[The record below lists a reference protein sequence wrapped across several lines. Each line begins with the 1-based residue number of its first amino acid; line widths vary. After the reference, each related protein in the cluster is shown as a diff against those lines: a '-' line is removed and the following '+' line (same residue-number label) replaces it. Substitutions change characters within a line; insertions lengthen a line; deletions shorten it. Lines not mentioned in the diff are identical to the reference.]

1 MNVKERFLNYVKID
15 TQSLEDAGVIPST
28 KKQFELGNKLVE
40 ELKELGLDDVS
51 IDENCY
57 VMAKLP
63 ANIDRDIPR
72 IGFIAHMDTSP
83 DMSGKDVN
91 PRIVKNYDGQDI
103 ILNDEKG
110 IVMKVSDFPELSH
123 YKGQDLIVTD
133 GLTLLGADDKAGI
146 AEIISAVEYLIN
158 NPDIPHGDIMIGFT
172 PDEEVGCGADKFDV
186 EKFDAKFAY
195 TVDGG
200 EVGEIEYENFN
211 AASANIK
218 INGVNIH
225 PGSAKGKM
233 KNALLIAMELNN
245 MLPEF
250 AKPENTE
257 KYEGFYHLTDLSGEV
272 ESASMHY
279 IIRDHDMDKFLEKKD
294 FLIETANFINK
305 KYGENTV
312 VLEIKD
318 SYYNM
323 KEKILPVMEI
333 VDVAIKAIE
342 KEGIEPIVTPIR
354 GGTDGARLSYMGL
367 PTPNIFTGGHNFHG
381 KFEYIPV
388 QSMEKSVK
396 VILNIIE
403 SFAKK

>member
-91 PRIVKNYDGQDI
+91 PRIVENYDGQDI